1 MPLKLTVEERNI
13 NLYDNGF
20 SVPDVKAMLI
30 EISVMAR
37 ALYKTVHNHNIE
49 LENFTD
55 DISPYCN
62 HIFMNKEY
70 YKKLPKT
77 IATKKFRLMCYD
89 LWRNTNTLDIDTLTY
104 DEFKVLFDKYI
115 NKKRMLA
122 QWGVNAY
129 LKKKP
134 VLWNH

>member
-1 MPLKLTVEERNI
+1 MPLKLTPEESKI
-13 NLYDNGF
+13 TIYEDGKF
-20 SVPDVKAMLI
+20 TYSEFKAMLK
-30 EISVMAR
+30 EISIMAK

-49 LENFTD
+49 LESFTD

-62 HIFMNKEY
+62 HIYMDKEY

-89 LWRNTNTLDIDTLTY
+89 LWRNTNTLDIDNLTFG
-104 DEFKVLFDKYI
+104 EFKVLFDIYI
-115 NKKRMLA
+115 NDKQLLA
-122 QWGVNAY
+122 GVGINAY

-134 VLWNH
+134 VL